1 MFFSPIL
8 KTIKTLPTAIQNG
21 ITNGKNNSIVLS
33 TDEAE
38 SQLTDFIEKVK
49 AGGMSAEEYFNDPLN
64 KSKTVLK
71 GYASSVDVPCF
82 TMVCLRFQ
90 MD

>member
-1 MFFSPIL
+1 M
-8 KTIKTLPTAIQNG
+8 PTAIQNG

-49 AGGMSAEEYFNDPLN
+49 AGGMSAEEMKVRQFSKVMPQALTTPL
-64 KSKTVLK
+64 
-71 GYASSVDVPCF
+71 
-82 TMVCLRFQ
+82 
-90 MD
+90 